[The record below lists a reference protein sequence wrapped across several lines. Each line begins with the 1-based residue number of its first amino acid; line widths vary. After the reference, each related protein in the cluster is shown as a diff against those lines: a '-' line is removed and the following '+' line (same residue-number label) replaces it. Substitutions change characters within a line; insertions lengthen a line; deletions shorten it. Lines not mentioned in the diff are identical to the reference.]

1 MSGLTATGGTAAL
14 AALLDNRDRFGKLL
28 DKDFAAATGLLVR
41 KLMNAGGQTCDDMAA
56 LRDAVGTDIFET
68 ELKRLSAHQARLL
81 AKRIDKAVDDFEV
94 STAGAAAA
102 HIRKV
107 MSGDLTMTKPA
118 ATPQADTPATDAP
131 DDRPPTDEG
140 TPRNSYFGRKSFRS
154 GN

>member
-1 MSGLTATGGTAAL
+1 MSGLTGTGGAGAL
-14 AALLDNRDRFGKLL
+14 AALLENRDRFSKLA

-41 KLMNAGGQTCDDMAA
+41 KLMNSAGQTSDDMIA

-68 ELKRLSAHQARLL
+68 ELKRLSSHQARLL

-107 MSGDLTMTKPA
+107 MSGEATVTEAAPA
-118 ATPQADTPATDAP
+118 DDTPSD
-131 DDRPPTDEG
+131 PPTDDD
-140 TPRNSYFGRKSFRS
+140 TPKNTYFGRKSFRA

>member
-1 MSGLTATGGTAAL
+1 MSGLTGTGGAAAL
-14 AALLDNRDRFGKLL
+14 VALLENRDRFAKLA
-28 DKDFAAATGLLVR
+28 DKDFAAATGILVR
-41 KLMNAGGQTCDDMAA
+41 KLMNSAGQTSEDMIV

-81 AKRIDKAVDDFEV
+81 ARRIDKAVDDFEV

-107 MSGDLTMTKPA
+107 MSGEANVTEAPPSDETLD
-118 ATPQADTPATDAP
+118 DTPAG
-131 DDRPPTDEG
+131 DD
-140 TPRNSYFGRKSFRS
+140 TPKNSYFGRKSFRA

>member
-14 AALLDNRDRFGKLL
+14 TALLDNRDRFGKLL

-41 KLMNAGGQTCDDMAA
+41 KLMNAGGQTRDDMIA
-56 LRDAVGTDIFET
+56 LRDAVGTEIFET
-68 ELKRLSAHQARLL
+68 ELKKLSAHQARLL
-81 AKRIDKAVDDFEV
+81 ARRLDKAVDDFEV

-107 MSGDLTMTKPA
+107 MLDDTMITQTAPSVEANEPEDSPPA
-118 ATPQADTPATDAP
+118 SDDTPK
-131 DDRPPTDEG
+131 G
-140 TPRNSYFGRKSFRS
+140 SYFGRKSFRT